1 MLPVVVTVG
10 LSGGPD
16 SVALLHYLLN
26 YVQENE
32 LDVEITALHYNHNWN
47 PALDD
52 ADQKLC
58 EDICRAAGVE
68 IVIAKNETG
77 LTSET
82 DSRNLRYEF
91 FKTNCMALNA
101 KILFLGHHQD
111 DNIETI
117 LFRLLRGTGSA
128 GLCGIPRQREL
139 LTGCEISRPFLG
151 YSKSDI
157 YEYCKTNNIQFRED
171 PTNYEV
177 KAKRNQ
183 IRHNIVPVLES
194 YEPNFRKYVSR
205 MASNV
210 ASDAQV
216 LKIWAQEKL
225 NEVLVD
231 GYSDNEWM
239 INLWEW
245 NRLEECEQ
253 IFLWRE
259 LDNTSADRHRYEVVK
274 ESMINQTKRNLKGGW
289 VIDYPDCDMLRM
301 KRRA

>member
-1 MLPVVVTVG
+1 MIRVAIG

-26 YVQENE
+26 YVRENE
-32 LDVEITALHYNHNWN
+32 LGVEITALHYNHNWN
-47 PALDD
+47 PILDD

-58 EDICRAAGVE
+58 EDICRVAGIEV
-68 IVIAKNETG
+68 IIAKNETG

-91 FKTNCMALNA
+91 FKTNCMELNA

-139 LTGCEISRPFLG
+139 FSGCDISRPLLG
-151 YSKSDI
+151 YSKSEI
-157 YEYCKTNNIQFRED
+157 YEYCEVHGISFHED

-194 YEPNFRKYVSR
+194 YEPNFRKYISR

-216 LKIWAQEKL
+216 LKIWAEQRLE
-225 NEVLVD
+225 LVVINQTD
-231 GYSDNEWM
+231 SEWS
-239 INLWEW
+239 IYLPQW
-245 NRLEECEQ
+245 NNLEECEQ
-253 IFLWRE
+253 IFLWRM

-274 ESMINQTKRNLKGGW
+274 ESMINRTKRNLKGGW
-289 VIDYPDCDMLRM
+289 IIDYPDCDTLRM
-301 KRRA
+301 KRVV